1 MNQPRPRILV
11 IDDDPAIREM
21 VASSLAE
28 DGVELTLTATGSE
41 GLTAFE
47 QGGYDLV
54 LLDLGLPDCN
64 GADVLA
70 RLKSSAATA
79 HVPVIVLT
87 AWADVDLKVRCFE
100 GGACD
105 YITKPF
111 HTAELH
117 ARVRAVLRAKRLA
130 DELADANHRLDGA
143 RAEAEAATR
152 AKSEFLASMS
162 HEIRTPMNGVIGMT
176 GLLLE
181 TDLTKTQRELLETIR
196 SSGDALLTI
205 INDILDF
212 SKIESGKLE
221 LEHQPFDVC
230 ACLEG
235 AVDLLA
241 SKAEEKKLNLACD
254 LAEGAPCHALG
265 DVTRLRQVLVNLI
278 GNAIKFTHAGEVFV
292 HASAQPPAPGDPRA
306 QYHFFVRDT
315 GIGIAADK
323 LGRLF
328 ESFSQVDSSVARRF
342 GGTGLGLAISR
353 KLVELMGGRM
363 WVDSEEGRGS
373 TFHFT
378 VMLEPQP
385 NAPAHDHAPDT
396 AALRGKSLLIVEGNA
411 TNGALLTRLAER
423 HGMTPTTTTD
433 AVQAISW
440 VKQGNAPDLAVIDSN
455 LPEMSAEALA
465 ESLHRLCAAS
475 PPTLVLLTSFSRAS
489 ERRDTELQPFATR
502 VFKPIKP
509 GQVLTALLHAVNG
522 VKPAPEAPK
531 APAAS
536 RFDASLSER
545 LPLRI
550 LLVDDNA
557 INQKVGAK
565 MLQQI
570 GYQPDLAANGQEAIE
585 AIARTRYDLVFM
597 DVQMPVLD
605 GLKATELIVKRWPRE
620 QRPVIIAM
628 TANSMQGDRERC
640 LDAGMDDYLAK
651 PLRPEALHKALER
664 WGKGSAGAGE
674 LGRKG
679 EVAQPAA
686 ITPTPTPPHSPAPA
700 TNGHAAPVDM
710 DRLMYFTDGNIANL
724 RDIVDI
730 YLQQT
735 EKQFA
740 QLTQAINRRAA
751 GEIRALAHSCVG
763 ASATC
768 GMVAV
773 VGPMRELERLGQ
785 EGKLEEATV
794 ALESSRAAFDMIR
807 GFFAQYFHQHNQN

>member
-1 MNQPRPRILV
+1 MNQARPRILV
-11 IDDDPAIREM
+11 IDDDPAIRDM
-21 VASSLAE
+21 VASSLA
-28 DGVELTLTATGSE
+28 DHGVELTLTATGGE
-41 GLTAFE
+41 GLQAFA
-47 QGGYDLV
+47 QGIYHLV
-54 LLDLGLPDCN
+54 LLDLGLPDCD
-64 GADVLA
+64 GAEVLA
-70 RLKSSAATA
+70 RLKSSEAGA

-100 GGACD
+100 GGASD

-111 HTAELH
+111 HNAELH
-117 ARVRAVLRAKRLA
+117 ARVRAALRAKQLS
-130 DELADANHRLDGA
+130 DELADANHRLEAA

-221 LEHQPFDVC
+221 LENQPFDLC
-230 ACLEG
+230 GCLES

-254 LAEGAPCHALG
+254 IAEGAPCHAVG

-292 HASAQPPAPGDPRA
+292 HASAQPPAPGETRA
-306 QYHFFVRDT
+306 QFHIFVRDT

-328 ESFSQVDSSVARRF
+328 ESFSQVDASVTRRF

-353 KLVELMGGRM
+353 RLVELMGGRM

-378 VMLEPQP
+378 VMLEPQATP
-385 NAPAHDHAPDT
+385 HEHAPDT
-396 AALRGKSLLIVEGNA
+396 SALRGKSLLIVEGSA

-423 HGMTPTTTTD
+423 HGLVPTTTTD

-440 VKQGNAPDLAVIDSN
+440 VKQGNAPDLAIIDSA

-465 ESLHRLCAAS
+465 ESIHRLCAAS
-475 PPTLVLLTSFSRAS
+475 PPRLVLLTSFSRAS

-502 VFKPIKP
+502 VLKPIKP
-509 GQVLTALLHAVNG
+509 GQVLTALLHAVND
-522 VKPAPEAPK
+522 VKPVAEAPR
-531 APAAS
+531 APTAS
-536 RFDASLSER
+536 RFDSTLSER

-550 LLVDDNA
+550 LLVDDNT
-557 INQKVGAK
+557 INQKVGTK

-570 GYQPDLAANGQEAIE
+570 GYQPDLAANGQEAID

-605 GLKATELIVKRWPRE
+605 GLRATEQIVKRWPRE

-640 LDAGMDDYLAK
+640 LAAGMDDYLAK
-651 PLRPEALHKALER
+651 PLRPEALHKALED
-664 WGKGSAGAGE
+664 WGRGRAGGSE
-674 LGRKG
+674 LAKKDGTTPTASG
-679 EVAQPAA
+679 GFALQPA
-686 ITPTPTPPHSPAPA
+686 HSPAPA
-700 TNGHAAPVDM
+700 ANGHAAPVDM

-751 GEIRALAHSCVG
+751 SEIRALAHSCVG

-785 EGKLEEATV
+785 EGKVEEATT
-794 ALESSRAAFDMIR
+794 ALENSRAAFDMIR
-807 GFFAQYFHQHNQN
+807 GFFDQYFHQYNQN